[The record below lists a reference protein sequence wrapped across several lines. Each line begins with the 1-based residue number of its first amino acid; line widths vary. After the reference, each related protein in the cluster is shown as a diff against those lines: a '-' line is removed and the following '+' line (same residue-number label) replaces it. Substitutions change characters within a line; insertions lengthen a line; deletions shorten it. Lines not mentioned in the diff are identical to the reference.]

1 MPVPDIGVYDLGN
14 DGVEAEC
21 GGVGVPRECEEL
33 PFSCL
38 TLLCFGA
45 GPATGSSSSLS
56 LATCNGEPDAFSSL
70 FILDVAT

>member
-1 MPVPDIGVYDLGN
+1 MLFSVFGEVMPVPDIGVCDLGN

-56 LATCNGEPDAFSSL
+56 LATCN
-70 FILDVAT
+70 